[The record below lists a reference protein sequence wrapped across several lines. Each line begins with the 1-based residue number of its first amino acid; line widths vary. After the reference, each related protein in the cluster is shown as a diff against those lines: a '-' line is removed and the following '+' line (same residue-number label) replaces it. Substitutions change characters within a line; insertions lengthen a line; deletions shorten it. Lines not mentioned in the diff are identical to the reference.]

1 MTNNKYLILAAV
13 VLLQACIGGTYSWSI
28 YDAEFIQNYQ
38 VDPVYSTMPFNVFYV
53 VFPLTLLFSH
63 RIISRFGTRMSA
75 QIGIA
80 LFACGWLLSNFGD
93 VNFIFT
99 IIGVGVIGGI
109 GVGLTYLVPI
119 LVGIAWFPDRGGLIT
134 GLAVG
139 GFAAGAALVGEFSN
153 YLIYIAEFTPFT
165 ALAVVGGLYFV
176 VGFIPATLMYRPMT
190 AYHQSKE
197 TFHINLSDLLKDP
210 LFLGLFIAMTVGLTA
225 GFFVNSKIV
234 LIAGNGFES
243 FISLVAVFALCNA
256 IGRVA
261 WGAMSDIISVSNC
274 LKANLLLQAISI
286 FSLLW
291 LFNFESSP
299 LVLAALAGFNYG
311 GVLVL
316 YASRVRQKWGENAL
330 TKVYSWLFL
339 SNIVAAIV
347 NSFLSGIFSNSGA
360 ESVAIILTV
369 ILVVG
374 FVGLFYRRKLVSITS

>member
-80 LFACGWLLSNFGD
+80 LFAFGWLISNFGD

-119 LVGIAWFPDRGGLIT
+119 LVGIAWFPNRGGLIT

-176 VGFIPATLMYRPMT
+176 VGFVPATLMYRPMT

-197 TFHINLSDLLKDP
+197 TFHINLGDLLKDP

-234 LIAGNGFES
+234 LIAGSGFES

-261 WGAMSDIISVSNC
+261 WGAMSDIISVTNC

-291 LFNFESSP
+291 LFDFESSP

-339 SNIVAAIV
+339 SNIVAAII

-374 FVGLFYRRKLVSITS
+374 LVGLFFESKLVSITS